1 MTKFDKE
8 TRHEFLQ
15 KTNKQQQQQQQ
26 QQKTTEKGQ
35 KILYLSYYTVQL
47 QA

>member
-15 KTNKQQQQQQQ
+15 KTNKQQQQ
-26 QQKTTEKGQ
+26 TTKKGQ
-35 KILYLSYYTVQL
+35 KFL
-47 QA
+47 

>member
-26 QQKTTEKGQ
+26 KTK
-35 KILYLSYYTVQL
+35 K
-47 QA
+47 